1 MINKFLNNILNR
13 SSRLLS
19 ESKDKITSAAKKR
32 ANEEI
37 NSQIPSPADLEVQL
51 KSLQTNSNNP
61 EALLKAEKVYNRFIS
76 LIDRAIM
83 KLETTKAELESIKM
97 KLDGITS
104 TLDIFDNFI
113 PTVRNV
119 LKLANGIL
127 AGFDAALAA
136 SSSTFSN
143 GLIINKVG
151 EKKKDLKDNIKSA
164 RGGINSFSD
173 STSYFNSEINKLL
186 PFVDKGI
193 SGLEEAIQKL
203 KDLRAQ
209 IVAIYEK
216 FILSLSITE
225 LNDEVSGEGLPDE
238 LNEDDLDTIL
248 SDELETG
255 NETAQSSH
263 EIQQPQH
270 NPHDPVNQFINKDY
284 SQLMKAIDGKKNFR
298 P

>member
-1 MINKFLNNILNR
+1 MINKALNNVLGR
-13 SSRLLS
+13 SSRMLS
-19 ESKDKITSAAKKR
+19 ESKDKITSAAKKM

-37 NSQIPSPADLEVQL
+37 KSQIPSPADLEVQL
-51 KSLQTNSNNP
+51 KSLQTNGNNP

-76 LIDRAIM
+76 LIDRAII
-83 KLETTKAELESIKM
+83 KLEATKAELESIKM

-173 STSYFNSEINKLL
+173 STSYFNSEINKLMKPL
-186 PFVDKGI
+186 NKGI

-248 SDELETG
+248 SDELEMG
-255 NETAQSSH
+255 NGTDGANEDDNSSDDSSD
-263 EIQQPQH
+263 EGPTL
-270 NPHDPVNQFINKDY
+270 FTF
-284 SQLMKAIDGKKNFR
+284 KKFN
-298 P
+298 

>member
-1 MINKFLNNILNR
+1 MINKFLNTILNR

-51 KSLQTNSNNP
+51 KSLQTNGNNP

-83 KLETTKAELESIKM
+83 KLEATKAELESIKM

-255 NETAQSSH
+255 NGTDGANEDDNSSDDSSD
-263 EIQQPQH
+263 EGPTL
-270 NPHDPVNQFINKDY
+270 FTF
-284 SQLMKAIDGKKNFR
+284 KKFN
-298 P
+298 

>member
-1 MINKFLNNILNR
+1 MINKFLNTILNR

-19 ESKDKITSAAKKR
+19 ESKDKITLAAKKR

-51 KSLQTNSNNP
+51 KSLQTNGNNP

-76 LIDRAIM
+76 LIDRAII
-83 KLETTKAELESIKM
+83 KLEATKAELESIKM

-173 STSYFNSEINKLL
+173 STSYFNSEINKLMKPL
-186 PFVDKGI
+186 NKGI

-255 NETAQSSH
+255 NGTDGANEDDNSSDDSSD
-263 EIQQPQH
+263 EGPTL
-270 NPHDPVNQFINKDY
+270 FTF
-284 SQLMKAIDGKKNFR
+284 KKFN
-298 P
+298 

>member
-51 KSLQTNSNNP
+51 KSLQTNGNNP

-83 KLETTKAELESIKM
+83 KLEATKAELESIKM

-173 STSYFNSEINKLL
+173 STSYFNSEINKLMKPL
-186 PFVDKGI
+186 NKGI

-248 SDELETG
+248 SDELGGGDGTNG
-255 NETAQSSH
+255 DDDSSDDSSD
-263 EIQQPQH
+263 E
-270 NPHDPVNQFINKDY
+270 DPTLFTF
-284 SQLMKAIDGKKNFR
+284 KKFVKNS
-298 P
+298 

>member
-1 MINKFLNNILNR
+1 MINKFLNTILNR

-83 KLETTKAELESIKM
+83 KLEATKAELESIKM

-225 LNDEVSGEGLPDE
+225 LNDEVSGEGLPDNI
-238 LNEDDLDTIL
+238 NEDDLSTIL
-248 SDELETG
+248 SDGLETG
-255 NETAQSSH
+255 DGTNGDDDSSDDSSD
-263 EIQQPQH
+263 EGPTL
-270 NPHDPVNQFINKDY
+270 FTF
-284 SQLMKAIDGKKNFR
+284 KKFN
-298 P
+298 

>member
-1 MINKFLNNILNR
+1 MINKFLNTILNR

-51 KSLQTNSNNP
+51 KSLQTNGNNP

-76 LIDRAIM
+76 LIDRAIT
-83 KLETTKAELESIKM
+83 KLEATKAELESIKM

-104 TLDIFDNFI
+104 TLDIFNNFI
-113 PTVRNV
+113 PNVRNI

-164 RGGINSFSD
+164 REGINSFSD
-173 STSYFNSEINKLL
+173 STSYFNSEINKLMNPL
-186 PFVDKGI
+186 NKGI

-203 KDLRAQ
+203 KDLKAQ

-225 LNDEVSGEGLPDE
+225 LNDDVSGEGLPDK
-238 LNEDDLDTIL
+238 LSEDNLSTLL
-248 SDELETG
+248 SDELEMGGGT
-255 NETAQSSH
+255 NEDDIDDSSD
-263 EIQQPQH
+263 EGPTLFTFKRFDQ
-270 NPHDPVNQFINKDY
+270 
-284 SQLMKAIDGKKNFR
+284 
-298 P
+298 

>member
-1 MINKFLNNILNR
+1 MINKFLNTILNR

-83 KLETTKAELESIKM
+83 KLEATKAELESIKM

-225 LNDEVSGEGLPDE
+225 LNDEVSGEGLPDNI
-238 LNEDDLDTIL
+238 NEDDLSTIL

-255 NETAQSSH
+255 DGTNGDDDSSDDSSD
-263 EIQQPQH
+263 EGPTL
-270 NPHDPVNQFINKDY
+270 FTF
-284 SQLMKAIDGKKNFR
+284 KKFN
-298 P
+298 

>member
-1 MINKFLNNILNR
+1 MINKFLNTILNR

-51 KSLQTNSNNP
+51 KSLQTNSNNS

-83 KLETTKAELESIKM
+83 KLEATKAELESIKM

-225 LNDEVSGEGLPDE
+225 LNDEVSGEGLPDNI
-238 LNEDDLDTIL
+238 NEDDLSTIL
-248 SDELETG
+248 SDGLETG
-255 NETAQSSH
+255 DGTNGDDDSSDDSSD
-263 EIQQPQH
+263 EGPTL
-270 NPHDPVNQFINKDY
+270 FTF
-284 SQLMKAIDGKKNFR
+284 KKFN
-298 P
+298 

>member
-1 MINKFLNNILNR
+1 MINKFLNTILNR

-51 KSLQTNSNNP
+51 KSLQTNGNNP

-76 LIDRAIM
+76 LIDRAII
-83 KLETTKAELESIKM
+83 KLEATKAELESIKM

-113 PTVRNV
+113 PTIRNV
-119 LKLANGIL
+119 LKLANSIL

-173 STSYFNSEINKLL
+173 STSYFNSEINKLMNPL
-186 PFVDKGI
+186 NKGI

-203 KDLRAQ
+203 KALKAQ

-225 LNDEVSGEGLPDE
+225 LNDEISGEGLPDE

-248 SDELETG
+248 SDELEMGDGT
-255 NETAQSSH
+255 NEDDSLDDSSDDF
-263 EIQQPQH
+263 PDA
-270 NPHDPVNQFINKDY
+270 PPPPFT
-284 SQLMKAIDGKKNFR
+284 LKKFN
-298 P
+298 

>member
-1 MINKFLNNILNR
+1 MINKFLNTILNR

-32 ANEEI
+32 VNEEI

-51 KSLQTNSNNP
+51 KSLQTNGNNQ
-61 EALLKAEKVYNRFIS
+61 EALLKAEKVYDRFIS

-83 KLETTKAELESIKM
+83 KLEATKAELESIKM

-164 RGGINSFSD
+164 RGGISSFSD
-173 STSYFNSEINKLL
+173 STSYFNSEINKLMNPL
-186 PFVDKGI
+186 NKGI

-203 KDLRAQ
+203 KDLKAQ

-238 LNEDDLDTIL
+238 LNEDDLSTIL
-248 SDELETG
+248 SDGLETG
-255 NETAQSSH
+255 DGTNGDDDSSD
-263 EIQQPQH
+263 EGPTL
-270 NPHDPVNQFINKDY
+270 FTF
-284 SQLMKAIDGKKNFR
+284 KKFN
-298 P
+298 

>member
-1 MINKFLNNILNR
+1 MINKFLNTILNR

-32 ANEEI
+32 AKEEI

-51 KSLQTNSNNP
+51 KSLQTNGNNP

-76 LIDRAIM
+76 LIDRAIT
-83 KLETTKAELESIKM
+83 KLEATKAELESIKM

-104 TLDIFDNFI
+104 TLDIFNNFI
-113 PTVRNV
+113 PNVRNI

-164 RGGINSFSD
+164 REGINSFSD
-173 STSYFNSEINKLL
+173 STSYFNSEINKLMNPL
-186 PFVDKGI
+186 NKGI

-203 KDLRAQ
+203 KDLKAQ

-225 LNDEVSGEGLPDE
+225 LNDDVSGEGLPDK
-238 LNEDDLDTIL
+238 LSEDNLSTLL
-248 SDELETG
+248 SDELEMGGGT
-255 NETAQSSH
+255 NEDDIDDSSD
-263 EIQQPQH
+263 EGPTLFTFKRFDQ
-270 NPHDPVNQFINKDY
+270 
-284 SQLMKAIDGKKNFR
+284 
-298 P
+298 

>member
-1 MINKFLNNILNR
+1 MINKFLNTILNR

-51 KSLQTNSNNP
+51 KSLQTNGNNP

-83 KLETTKAELESIKM
+83 KLEATKAELESIKM

-173 STSYFNSEINKLL
+173 STSYFNSEINKLMKPL
-186 PFVDKGI
+186 NKGI

-255 NETAQSSH
+255 NGTDGANEDDNSSDDSSD
-263 EIQQPQH
+263 EGPTL
-270 NPHDPVNQFINKDY
+270 FTF
-284 SQLMKAIDGKKNFR
+284 KKFN
-298 P
+298 

>member
-1 MINKFLNNILNR
+1 MINKFLNTILNR

-51 KSLQTNSNNP
+51 KSLQTNGNNP

-83 KLETTKAELESIKM
+83 KLEATKAELESIKM

-113 PTVRNV
+113 PTIRNV

-164 RGGINSFSD
+164 RGGISSFSD
-173 STSYFNSEINKLL
+173 STSYFNSEINKLMNPL
-186 PFVDKGI
+186 NKGI

-203 KDLRAQ
+203 KALKAQ

-238 LNEDDLDTIL
+238 LNEDDLSTIL
-248 SDELETG
+248 SDELEMGRGPNGDTNG
-255 NETAQSSH
+255 DDEFDDFPD
-263 EIQQPQH
+263 E
-270 NPHDPVNQFINKDY
+270 NPPPFTFKKFNQ
-284 SQLMKAIDGKKNFR
+284 
-298 P
+298 

>member
-51 KSLQTNSNNP
+51 KSLQTNGNNP

-83 KLETTKAELESIKM
+83 KLEATKAELESIKM

-173 STSYFNSEINKLL
+173 STSYFNSEINKLMKPL
-186 PFVDKGI
+186 NKGI

-255 NETAQSSH
+255 NGTDGANEDDNSSDDSSD
-263 EIQQPQH
+263 EGPTL
-270 NPHDPVNQFINKDY
+270 FTF
-284 SQLMKAIDGKKNFR
+284 KKFN
-298 P
+298 

>member
-1 MINKFLNNILNR
+1 MINKFLNTILNR

-113 PTVRNV
+113 PTIRNV
-119 LKLANGIL
+119 LKLANSIL

-164 RGGINSFSD
+164 RGGIDSFSD

-225 LNDEVSGEGLPDE
+225 LNDEVSGEGLPDNI
-238 LNEDDLDTIL
+238 NEDDLSTIL

-255 NETAQSSH
+255 DGTNEDDDSSDDSSD
-263 EIQQPQH
+263 E
-270 NPHDPVNQFINKDY
+270 DPTLFTF
-284 SQLMKAIDGKKNFR
+284 KKFN
-298 P
+298 

>member
-1 MINKFLNNILNR
+1 
-13 SSRLLS
+13 
-19 ESKDKITSAAKKR
+19 
-32 ANEEI
+32 
-37 NSQIPSPADLEVQL
+37 
-51 KSLQTNSNNP
+51 
-61 EALLKAEKVYNRFIS
+61 
-76 LIDRAIM
+76 
-83 KLETTKAELESIKM
+83 M

-113 PTVRNV
+113 PTIRNV
-119 LKLANGIL
+119 LKLANSIL

-173 STSYFNSEINKLL
+173 STSYFNSEINKLMNPL
-186 PFVDKGI
+186 NKGI

-203 KDLRAQ
+203 KALKAQ

-225 LNDEVSGEGLPDE
+225 LNDEISGEGLPDE

-248 SDELETG
+248 SDELEMGDGT
-255 NETAQSSH
+255 NEDDSLDDSSDDF
-263 EIQQPQH
+263 PDA
-270 NPHDPVNQFINKDY
+270 PPPPFT
-284 SQLMKAIDGKKNFR
+284 LKKFN
-298 P
+298 

>member
-1 MINKFLNNILNR
+1 MINKALNNVLGR
-13 SSRLLS
+13 SSRMLS
-19 ESKDKITSAAKKR
+19 ESKDKIVSAAKKM

-37 NSQIPSPADLEVQL
+37 KSQIPSPADLEVQL
-51 KSLQTNSNNP
+51 KSLQTNGNNP

-83 KLETTKAELESIKM
+83 KLEATKAELESIKM

-173 STSYFNSEINKLL
+173 STSYFNSEINKLMKPL
-186 PFVDKGI
+186 NKGI

-238 LNEDDLDTIL
+238 LNEDDLDTLL

-255 NETAQSSH
+255 NGTDGANEDDNSSDDSSD
-263 EIQQPQH
+263 EGPTL
-270 NPHDPVNQFINKDY
+270 FTF
-284 SQLMKAIDGKKNFR
+284 KKFN
-298 P
+298 